1 MAYRPD
7 TDRASG
13 VHCGWGRRISFKI
26 GGNLIYDCFFYYV
39 GEQLE
44 SLIGKGK
51 SPAQQAAG
59 ARILLKAD
67 VSEATGGATAKSLR
81 HLGSAPRSL
90 SGLSLTAPKPQ
101 ANTKNES

>member
-67 VSEATGGATAKSLR
+67 VSEARSDSQIIA
-81 HLGSAPRSL
+81 APGISPSITERPF
-90 SGLSLTAPKPQ
+90 ADRP
-101 ANTKNES
+101 